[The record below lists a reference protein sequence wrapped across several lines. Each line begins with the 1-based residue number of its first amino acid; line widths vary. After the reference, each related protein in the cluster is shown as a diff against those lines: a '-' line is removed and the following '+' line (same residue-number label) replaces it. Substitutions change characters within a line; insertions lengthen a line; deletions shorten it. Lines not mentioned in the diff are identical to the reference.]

1 MLAFEKDACNMDALF
16 FGPCLQRDMLA
27 VCAVLETL
35 LHLCECIYMCVC
47 VCMGD
52 LLTVLLRPF
61 VVIIVV

>member
-47 VCMGD
+47 VCMG
-52 LLTVLLRPF
+52 TF
-61 VVIIVV
+61 